1 MNGSVYMKIGEVA
14 EQTGLSISNIR
25 FYEKKG
31 LIEPKRNE
39 QSKYRDYTEENVKRL
54 KQIILYRKMDMPL
67 EKIACVLDG
76 QNSLEEM
83 VQQQLLEDRKSTRLN
98 SSHRLE
104 SRMPSSA

>member
-39 QSKYRDYTEENVKRL
+39 QSKYRDYTEEDVKR
-54 KQIILYRKMDMPL
+54 
-67 EKIACVLDG
+67 
-76 QNSLEEM
+76 S
-83 VQQQLLEDRKSTRLN
+83 RLFYIERWICH
-98 SSHRLE
+98 SKK
-104 SRMPSSA
+104 